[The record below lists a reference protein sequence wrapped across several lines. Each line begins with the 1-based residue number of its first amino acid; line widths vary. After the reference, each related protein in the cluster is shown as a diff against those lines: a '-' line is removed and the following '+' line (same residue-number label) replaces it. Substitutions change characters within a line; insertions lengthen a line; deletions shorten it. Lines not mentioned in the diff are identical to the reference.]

1 MRNIAMRL
9 AYKGTHY
16 LGWQETKEGPSIEG
30 TLRAVLEQLLQH
42 PVQLQAASRTDGGVH
57 AAGQVVNCLTDNA
70 FWETYRLHRALN
82 GLLPH
87 DISIYGVWEA
97 AESFHPTIDV
107 KSKEYH
113 YFVCYGQVQL
123 PHVRE
128 LSWHLHHPLDLEVMR
143 RAGRMLSGKMDF
155 RSFCNQRNQLHYSD
169 YVRNVTR
176 FELFPMDDER
186 LRFEVAAPHF
196 LYKMVRNLVGT
207 VLDIGRGKIALT
219 DLPSIL
225 ADGDRRR
232 AGVTAP
238 AHGLI
243 LHRVFY

>member
-1 MRNIAMRL
+1 MRNIVLRL

-30 TLRAVLEQLLQH
+30 TLRTVLEQLLQH
-42 PVQLQAASRTDGGVH
+42 PVQLQAASRTDAGVH
-57 AAGQVVNCLTDNA
+57 AAGQVVNLLTDNA
-70 FWETYRLHRALN
+70 SWKLQRLHRALN

-87 DISIYGVWEA
+87 DISIYGVSEA
-97 AESFHPTIDV
+97 SQSFHPTLDV
-107 KSKEYH
+107 KGKEYH

-123 PHVRE
+123 PQVRE
-128 LSWHLHHPLDLEVMR
+128 LSWHLHHPLNLEVMLQAMR
-143 RAGRMLSGKMDF
+143 ILSGKKDF
-155 RSFCNQRNQLHYSD
+155 RAFCNQRKQLHYSN

-176 FELFPMDDER
+176 FDLLPIDDGR
-186 LRFEVAAPHF
+186 LRFEIEGTHF

-207 VLDIGRGKIALT
+207 VLDIGKDRIALG
-219 DLPSIL
+219 DLPDIL
-225 ADGDRRR
+225 ADGDRRK